1 MPTSRDGIERQPEDP
16 GVETPHGRESGL
28 ESEEKET
35 APLCKRLVPKVGKV
49 FYEGGPGEKRRQKM
63 RFKERPVGRGEQDP
77 LQGLAVS
84 REDRDRID
92 GRPDGAAQIVQE
104 PCVPGRSIARRT
116 PRPARRS
123 DALLPVE
130 RTERETPRSPLS
142 GVEVRA
148 ERLAHGR
155 FSSGV
160 EFRCGHESMK
170 ESGVPTVPCGMK
182 SRGKSMRRTFESG
195 LLCET
200 SAFENRSPRTRIERL
215 RPNAAEVSLHFPS
228 SEKFPVGKEK
238 KEPTQER
245 KRKKA
250 PRASPSLPKERRRRA
265 RRTDERTA

>member
-1 MPTSRDGIERQPEDP
+1 M
-16 GVETPHGRESGL
+16 H
-28 ESEEKET
+28 
-35 APLCKRLVPKVGKV
+35 
-49 FYEGGPGEKRRQKM
+49 
-63 RFKERPVGRGEQDP
+63 FKERPVGRGEQDP

-130 RTERETPRSPLS
+130 RTERETPRSPPS
-142 GVEVRA
+142 GDEVRA

-160 EFRCGHESMK
+160 EFRCGHKSMK
-170 ESGVPTVPCGMK
+170 ESGVPTDPCGMK

-200 SAFENRSPRTRIERL
+200 SAFENRSRRTRIERL
-215 RPNAAEVSLHFPS
+215 RPNAAEVFLHFPS

-245 KRKKA
+245 KRRRG
-250 PRASPSLPKERRRRA
+250 PPPPSRRREEGEPGGRTNERR
-265 RRTDERTA
+265 ERHRPTGRVPTKDL